1 MLQAGVGRRVGTY
14 VPLGPDNV
22 SWGYL
27 PNRDATPIRR
37 VRSGALVT
45 FDTVSHEGI
54 LEDQGRDPDRYFAS
68 KGVRED
74 QILRDTRAIA
84 QSDLEHDFDRA
95 GPHIVS
101 GPVEVAG
108 AEPGDVLRVD
118 VVGLVPRVP
127 YGVVS
132 NRHGKGALP
141 GEYPETPRPEPGAS
155 AQRRELYHNISVFTP
170 VRRVRGVQSGLLPAG
185 PATGS
190 SSRSTPSW
198 GSWASPSTPP
208 SR

>member
-1 MLQAGVGRRVGTY
+1 MGTY

-54 LEDQGRDPDRYFAS
+54 LEDQDQDRDRDPDRYFAS

-74 QILRDTRAIA
+74 QILRDTRAIV

-118 VVGLVPRVP
+118 VVGLVPRIP

-141 GEYPETPRPEPGAS
+141 GEYPRRRGPSRARAPSGPSSTTTSPCSPPSAGSAGSRAVCSRPA
-155 AQRRELYHNISVFTP
+155 
-170 VRRVRGVQSGLLPAG
+170 

-190 SSRSTPSW
+190 SSRPTPSW
-198 GSWASPSTPP
+198 RSWASPSTPP